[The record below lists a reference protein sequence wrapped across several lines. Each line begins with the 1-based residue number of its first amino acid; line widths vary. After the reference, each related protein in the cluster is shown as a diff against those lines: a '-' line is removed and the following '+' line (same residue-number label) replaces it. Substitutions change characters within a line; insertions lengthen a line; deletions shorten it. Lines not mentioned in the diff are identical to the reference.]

1 MMDNAISRMKAT
13 LYKESIIA
21 HPVLKG
27 LSGINIWILFLGINP
42 QAKNDRS
49 PAATEKQPAINKSIL
64 IQSQRTSTRDRRSP
78 IAAAG
83 FILRNTKLALKHR
96 AKSNRFSRRAILG
109 THKGCPY
116 HCFLIM
122 LIAGLL
128 LAGCQPASIRRLPD
142 LPTKTPYPFVT
153 ATTGATF
160 GAPQAE
166 TPTPSPTV
174 VRTIP
179 PSPTPVPSE
188 SVLPTALPSATPTP
202 TETNVA
208 QKFCPPLPAGPIRT
222 VYETITELPVI
233 IGCAVAPDES
243 PDQLVWEVEAR
254 FQPMER
260 GHILWLNS
268 VGWYEGRIVIV
279 LLEDHST
286 ARYEDTYIAGV
297 DARSGGPTPPEGLY
311 QPVESLG
318 KVWRLIPGLSDDLGF
333 GIEPQ
338 KKIDAQM
345 TLFEQGEIIYLPG
358 IEVVFVITRR
368 QPVRWDGY
376 SL

>member
-1 MMDNAISRMKAT
+1 MIDNAINCMNAT
-13 LYKESIIA
+13 PYPEKESIIV
-21 HPVLKG
+21 HP
-27 LSGINIWILFLGINP
+27 
-42 QAKNDRS
+42 
-49 PAATEKQPAINKSIL
+49 
-64 IQSQRTSTRDRRSP
+64 
-78 IAAAG
+78 
-83 FILRNTKLALKHR
+83 ALKHR
-96 AKSNRFSRRAILG
+96 AKFNRSPHRATLG
-109 THKGCPY
+109 THKGCP
-116 HCFLIM
+116 CRRAFII

-128 LAGCQPASIRRLPD
+128 LAACQSASIKRLPD
-142 LPTKTPYPFVT
+142 LSTKTPYPFVT
-153 ATTGATF
+153 ATTGAT
-160 GAPQAE
+160 AAARAE
-166 TPTPSPTV
+166 TPTPTPTII
-174 VRTIP
+174 RTIP
-179 PSPTPVPSE
+179 PSPTPAPSE

-202 TETNVA
+202 TETSVA
-208 QKFCPPLPAGPIRT
+208 QKFCPPLPTGPIRT

-233 IGCAVAPDES
+233 IGCATAPEDN

-260 GHILWLNS
+260 GHMLWLNS
-268 VGWYEGRIVIV
+268 IGWYEGQVIIV

-338 KKIDAQM
+338 KKINAQM

-358 IEVVFVITRR
+358 IEVVFVITRG
-368 QPVRWDGY
+368 QTVRWDGY